1 MAGKDTTLELA
12 LTDAIAR
19 TSQSQAT
26 VQAIVKTA
34 EVLNELGT
42 LPDSHLRAVQ
52 HVAGLRGQ
60 VGLYWFEEDVTAVA
74 DRMMEIRVAGDAEA
88 MEALIRELQL
98 GVGHVNAAEII
109 RDAFGIVTERMAS

>member
-1 MAGKDTTLELA
+1 
-12 LTDAIAR
+12 
-19 TSQSQAT
+19 
-26 VQAIVKTA
+26 
-34 EVLNELGT
+34 
-42 LPDSHLRAVQ
+42 
-52 HVAGLRGQ
+52 LRGQ